1 MIADVLESPEARQT
15 VYPMSVAFYHEAG
28 KLGLIGEEV
37 ELLEG
42 VIFKKMPKSPFHE
55 WLVEFLRER
64 LMLICGP
71 SYFIGKERP
80 ITCSTSE
87 PEPDLAVFKGS
98 LSDYRFSHP
107 TTAELVIEISISTAQ
122 RDRSKAAIYA
132 KAGVKEYWI
141 IEPELNLVTLYT
153 NPESSGYATQQTF
166 TAQDLVTSTQFPAF
180 TLRLAEL
187 TA

>member
-42 VIFKKMPKSPFHE
+42 VIFKKTPKSPLHQF
-55 WLVEFLRER
+55 LVRKLQRLLAALVPSGYFVDRE
-64 LMLICGP
+64 
-71 SYFIGKERP
+71 SP
-80 ITCSTSE
+80 ITCSHSE
-87 PEPDLAVFKGS
+87 PEPDVAVFLGN
-98 LSDYRFSHP
+98 SDDYQTEHP
-107 TTAELVIEISISTAQ
+107 TTAELVIEIAISTVQ

-132 KAGVKEYWI
+132 EAGVKEYWI

-153 NPESSGYATQQTF
+153 NPQSSGYATQQTF
-166 TAQDLVTSTQFPAF
+166 TSQDLVTSTQFPAF
-180 TLRLAEL
+180 ALRLVDL

>member
-1 MIADVLESPEARQT
+1 MIADVLDTLEARQT
-15 VYPMSVAFYHEAG
+15 VYPVSVEFYHEAG
-28 KLGLIGEEV
+28 KLGMISEDV

-64 LMLICGP
+64 LLQICGP
-71 SYFIGKERP
+71 GYFIGKERP

-87 PEPDLAVFKGS
+87 PEPDLAVIKGS

-107 TTAELVIEISISTAQ
+107 TTAELVIEIAISTLQ

-132 KAGVKEYWI
+132 GAGVKEYWL
-141 IEPELNLVTLYT
+141 IEPEGGFITLHT
-153 NPESSGYATQQTF
+153 NPKDTSYATCQIF
-166 TAQDLVTSTQFPAF
+166 TSQDLVTSTIFPTF
-180 TLRLAEL
+180 SLRLADL